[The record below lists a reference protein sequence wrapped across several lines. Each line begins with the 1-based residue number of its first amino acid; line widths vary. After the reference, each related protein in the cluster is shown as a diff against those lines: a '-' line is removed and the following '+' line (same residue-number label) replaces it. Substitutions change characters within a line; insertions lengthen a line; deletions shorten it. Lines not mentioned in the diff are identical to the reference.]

1 MYLYIQT
8 LNHGQKYLNI
18 NIVGMHKDGIYISS
32 FSVLDRIYIHL
43 PIFWYNERFN
53 KLLSAFLFQDIFQ
66 RLYVFL
72 KTEKSFRKV
81 QR

>member
-18 NIVGMHKDGIYISS
+18 NIVGMHKDGIYIL
-32 FSVLDRIYIHL
+32 FSVLDRIYIHF
-43 PIFWYNERFN
+43 PIFWYNGRFN
-53 KLLSAFLFQDIFQ
+53 KLLSAFLFRDIFQ
-66 RLYVFL
+66 RLYPFL
-72 KTEKSFRKV
+72 KIEKSFREV